1 MDNLTHGL
9 LGLAIGAVRR
19 PEGDARAG
27 KRLSPTDRA
36 VLVASA
42 LAAELPDL
50 DGLWPMPNAILG
62 AVEVHRGISHS
73 LLFTPIWALAA
84 TGVAKLVFRGARVGP
99 PFVFAW
105 FAVVFAH
112 LAADA
117 WTGWGTR
124 LLLPFSDL
132 RLSWDWTMVVDPLF
146 TAPLLLAAIA
156 AVIWRAKWRPV
167 VLAALLISTTYL
179 GARIAVKSG
188 LEQKVAAQH
197 PDATHIAVFPDWFG
211 LTDWRYVATWPERY
225 VAGTVALGETPRV
238 RATHARGSPLP
249 DRLMQ
254 VHTVRE
260 AVSWARFPLVTHS
273 TRADGGEE
281 IRVSDLRY
289 HLKGEPT
296 LSMEIELDE
305 ALEVRRADQVR
316 PADPRKLV
324 DRWRED

>member
-9 LGLAIGAVRR
+9 LGLAIGTLRR

-27 KRLSPTDRA
+27 RRLSPTDRA
-36 VLVASA
+36 VLVAST

-73 LLFTPIWALAA
+73 LLFTPVWALAA
-84 TGVAKLVFRGARVGP
+84 TGVAKLIFRGARVGP

-105 FAVVFAH
+105 LAVLFAH
-112 LAADA
+112 LAADG

-156 AVIWRAKWRPV
+156 ALIWRAKWRPV
-167 VLAALLISTTYL
+167 VLAGLLISTTYL
-179 GARIAVKSG
+179 GARVAVKTH
-188 LEQKVAAQH
+188 LESEVRSQH
-197 PDATHIAVFPDWFG
+197 PDAQHIAVFPDWFG
-211 LTDWRYVATWPERY
+211 LTEWRYVATHPDRY
-225 VAGTVALGETPRV
+225 EAGTVRLGEAPRL
-238 RATHARGSPLP
+238 RATHARASPLP
-249 DRLMQ
+249 DHFMQ
-254 VHTVRE
+254 VPTVGE
-260 AVSWARFPLVTHS
+260 AVSWARFPLVNHTAS
-273 TRADGGEE
+273 TSGGAE

-296 LSMEIELDE
+296 LSMEIELDQ
-305 ALEVRRADQVR
+305 ALEVKKAELVR
-316 PADPRKLV
+316 PADPRKLL

>member
-27 KRLSPTDRA
+27 RRLSATDRA
-36 VLVASA
+36 VLVAST

-84 TGVAKLVFRGARVGP
+84 TGVARLLFRGARAGP

-105 FAVVFAH
+105 FAVLFAH
-112 LAADA
+112 LATDA

-132 RLSWDWTMVVDPLF
+132 RLSWDWTMVLDPLF

-156 AVIWRAKWRPV
+156 ALIWRARWRPV
-167 VLAALLISTTYL
+167 VLAGLLISTTYL
-179 GARIAVKSG
+179 GAR
-188 LEQKVAAQH
+188 VAAKQHLDSTVARQH
-197 PDATHIAVFPDWFG
+197 PDAEHIAVFPDWFG
-211 LTDWRYVATWPERY
+211 LTEWRYVATYPERY
-225 VAGTVALGETPRV
+225 IAGTVALGEAPRV
-238 RATHARGSPLP
+238 RATHARGSALP
-249 DRLMQ
+249 DRMMQ
-254 VHTVRE
+254 VPTVRE
-260 AVSWARFPLVTHS
+260 AVSWARFPIVTQ
-273 TRADGGEE
+273 TRRASGGDE

-296 LSMEIELDE
+296 LSMEIELDD
-305 ALEVRRADQVR
+305 ALEVKRADMVR
-316 PADPRKLV
+316 PTDPRKLL
-324 DRWRED
+324 DRWRDD